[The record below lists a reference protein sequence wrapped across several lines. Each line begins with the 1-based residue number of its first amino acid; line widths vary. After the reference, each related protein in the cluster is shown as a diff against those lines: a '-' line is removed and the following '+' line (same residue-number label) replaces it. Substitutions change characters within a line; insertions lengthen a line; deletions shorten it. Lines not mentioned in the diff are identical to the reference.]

1 MPENLE
7 EWLKHIEGVHPRAVE
22 MGLERV
28 TTVKDALHLAPEFPI
43 VTVGGTNGKGSAC
56 AMLEAILQ
64 QAGYRT
70 GCYTSPHLLR
80 FNERVRLGR
89 EEAADEALSR
99 AFAAIE
105 AARGEVAL
113 TYFEFTTLA
122 AVWLFVAEKI
132 DVAVL
137 EVGLGGRLDA
147 VNAFDGDCAMLMSVA
162 LDHMDYLGDT
172 REAIGFE
179 KAGIFRARGPAI
191 CADRDPPE
199 TVLTHAREIGAELLV
214 IGRDFGYEAQPRQW
228 KYWGPNGERHG
239 LPHPALRG
247 EYQLVNAAASLAAL
261 DTLRD
266 KLPVTA
272 GDVRTGLLT
281 ASNPGRFQVLPG
293 RPEVILDV
301 AHNPAAARALADTLQ
316 RMPRPRRTYAVFAM
330 LADKDIEGVI
340 DAVKKHVDEWL
351 VGGIAAARGADAA
364 TLADALARS
373 AVYGHVSQHATIADA
388 YAQACGEAAEND
400 RILVFGSF
408 YTVAAVM
415 SARVGRGLKR

>member
-1 MPENLE
+1 MPENLDA
-7 EWLKHIEGVHPRAVE
+7 WLKHIEGVHPRAVE

-28 TTVKDALHLAPEFPI
+28 TAVRHALHLTPDFPI
-43 VTVGGTNGKGSAC
+43 ITVGGTNGKGSAC
-56 AMLEAILQ
+56 AMLEAVLH
-64 QAGYRT
+64 QAGYKT
-70 GCYTSPHLLR
+70 GCYISPHLLR
-80 FNERVRLGR
+80 YNERVRLAR
-89 EEAADEALSR
+89 EDAADEALSR
-99 AFAAIE
+99 ALAAVE
-105 AARGEVAL
+105 AARGAVPL
-113 TYFEFTTLA
+113 TYFEFSTLA
-122 AVWLFVAEKI
+122 AVWLFVVEKV
-132 DVAVL
+132 DVALL

-147 VNAFDGDCAMLMSVA
+147 VNAFDGDCAMLMSVE
-162 LDHMDYLGDT
+162 LDHMDYLGNT

-179 KAGIFRARGPAI
+179 KAGIFRARRPAI
-191 CADRDPPE
+191 CAERNPPD
-199 TVLTHAREIGAELLV
+199 TVLKHAQAIGAELLV
-214 IGRDFGYEAQPRQW
+214 IGRDFGYDAQPRQW
-228 KYWGPNGERHG
+228 KYWGPKGERHG

-247 EYQLVNAAASLAAL
+247 EYQLANAAASVAAL

-340 DAVKKHVDEWL
+340 DAVKKHVDEWH
-351 VGGIAAARGADAA
+351 VAGIAAERGTDAA
-364 TLADALARS
+364 TLANALARR
-373 AVYGHVSQHATIADA
+373 AVYENVSQHATIVDA
-388 YAQACGEAAEND
+388 YAQACDKAAEND

-415 SARVGRGLKR
+415 SARGLRP